1 MGKLILVI
9 SMLINNNLK
18 NCREELEITQEELGK
33 VLGVSRK
40 TVTGWENNY
49 DTMPLRKM
57 IQFSNLYKYS
67 LDYITGLSSK
77 NEYVKIDKLD
87 KKKIG
92 NNLKNLRSN
101 LKMTQKQIADECM
114 ISQTTYSNYET
125 GQYLITTLTLYT
137 ICLNHK
143 ISVYKIIK

>member
-9 SMLINNNLK
+9 NMLINNNLK

-49 DTMPLRKM
+49 DTMPLSKLVK
-57 IQFSNLYKYS
+57 FSNLYNYS
-67 LDYITGLSSK
+67 LDYILGLSSK
-77 NEYVKIDKLD
+77 NDYQKIDKLD

-92 NNLKNLRSN
+92 NNLKAIRNSLNL
-101 LKMTQKQIADECM
+101 TQQQIADECM

-137 ICLNHK
+137 LCYNHK
-143 ISVYKIIK
+143 LSIYKIIK